1 MTAAPSPAAGWTRH
15 APLLFVLLWSTGFI
29 GAKLGLPHAP
39 PLSFLAT
46 RYALVMVLM
55 AVAAMWVRAP
65 WPKGLHAWGHLAVAG
80 LLVHA
85 VYLGGVFTGISQ
97 GLPAGVSSLVVG
109 LQPLLTA
116 IGAGWVLGEAV
127 RPKQW
132 LGLVLGLVGVVLVLS
147 SRLAGAGLDLHTLGQ
162 LIHLPGLPAALI
174 ALLGITAGTLY
185 QKRFCPRFDFRTGA
199 VAQFVPCLLA
209 TGALAWATEDRAID
223 WSSGAFVF
231 ALSWLV
237 LVLSLGA
244 VGLLN
249 FLIRSGTAV
258 NVASLF
264 YMVPPCTAV
273 VAWALFGESLSPV
286 AMGGMVI
293 AMTGVYL
300 ARQ

>member
-1 MTAAPSPAAGWTRH
+1 MTTPPTTGWTRH

-39 PLSFLAT
+39 PLGFLTA
-46 RYALVMVLM
+46 RYALVVALM
-55 AVAAMWVRAP
+55 AVAAVWVRAP
-65 WPKGLHAWGHLAVAG
+65 WPQGMRAWGHLAVAG

-116 IGAGWVLGEAV
+116 VGAGWVLGEAV

-162 LIHLPGLPAALI
+162 LAHLPGLPAVLI

-199 VAQFVPCLLA
+199 VAQFLPCLLV
-209 TGALAWATEDRAID
+209 TGVLAWATEDRAID
-223 WSSGAFVF
+223 WSSGPFVF
-231 ALSWLV
+231 ALGWLV

-249 FLIRSGTAV
+249 LLIRSGSAV

-273 VAWALFGESLSPV
+273 VAWALFGEALSPV
-286 AMGGMVI
+286 AMVGMVI
-293 AMTGVYL
+293 AMAGVYL
-300 ARQ
+300 ARK